1 MYSSN
6 KAKRMLYYM
15 YMFEDS
21 IRKSTNTVHTGGR
34 GKCEDNGGVNL
45 FTVLCTH
52 VWNYHNESLCT
63 IYAKQFKI

>member
-1 MYSSN
+1 
-6 KAKRMLYYM
+6 
-15 YMFEDS
+15 MFEDS